1 MSATSSGIFPF
12 GLTRK
17 TVTTLG
23 IITQALRDIVT
34 WLKSVARRKG
44 YAVGIGHPFPETL
57 DVLEKELPALEAAG
71 FEVVTISTL
80 LRQEWNRI

>member
-1 MSATSSGIFPF
+1 MN
-12 GLTRK
+12 GL
-17 TVTTLG
+17 
-23 IITQALRDIVT
+23 
-34 WLKSVARRKG
+34 SRRKG

-57 DVLEKELPALEAAG
+57 DVLEKELPGLEAAG